1 MFDDF
6 FCLTHQH
13 NKWLVALAALVCI
26 AATGSVVFLLR
37 NLGAAPT
44 RERFRWLLGA
54 AFASGTGIW
63 ATHFIAMLGYDPGIV
78 VGYLRDVP
86 WRRWPSPS
94 S

>member
-37 NLGAAPT
+37 NLGAA
-44 RERFRWLLGA
+44 
-54 AFASGTGIW
+54 
-63 ATHFIAMLGYDPGIV
+63 
-78 VGYLRDVP
+78 
-86 WRRWPSPS
+86 
-94 S
+94 